1 MHILEFIIKYLQND
15 PETQDCLF
23 VFVKNGSSSSGSQ
36 NQKLNSAL
44 TSEGQCEV
52 EDTLISSIQ

>member
-1 MHILEFIIKYLQND
+1 MHTLEFIIKYLQND

-23 VFVKNGSSSSGSQ
+23 VFVSSGSQ
-36 NQKLNSAL
+36 NRKLNIAL